1 METITISPKGVL
13 YASMGLQSTGI
24 NYFVDGGQG
33 RGSNKMIHA
42 EKQKKDRVLDR
53 NRPIVRQ
60 NMSAEGQAGREIYRR
75 DPCKGST
82 VCDDDRLYITAL
94 FSSLHNV
101 PPAAVI
107 VDYTNRGVDR
117 PNE

>member
-24 NYFVDGGQG
+24 DYFVDGGHG

-42 EKQKKDRVLDR
+42 EKRKKDRVSAR
-53 NRPIVRQ
+53 NRPIVRR
-60 NMSAEGQAGREIYRR
+60 NMSAEGRAVREIHRR
-75 DPCKGST
+75 DPRKGST

-94 FSSLHNV
+94 FSPLHITS
-101 PPAAVI
+101 PPPPSSSIARI
-107 VDYTNRGVDR
+107 VV
-117 PNE
+117 